1 MFINK
6 IHPHTKFQQN
16 QTDSKQVSFKA
27 YEKTFMMIK
36 PDAFER
42 KLNTVIENNILASG
56 LKISKTFEGIASKNK
71 MRKNYIEKQH
81 KSFFEDWIKF
91 LTSGKIKALIVE
103 GDDAISKTLNLKK
116 EIRTKYAPN
125 EKRYNLIHCSDD
137 EVNAKREIK
146 NFFNIEV

>member
-1 MFINK
+1 MFVIKLNPK
-6 IHPHTKFQQN
+6 IQGNSPKLN
-16 QTDSKQVSFKA
+16 RISFKA

-71 MRKNYIEKQH
+71 MRKNYISKQH
-81 KSFFEDWIKF
+81 KSFFEDWINF
-91 LTSGKIKALIVE
+91 LTSGNIKAIIVE
-103 GDDAISKTLNLKK
+103 GDNAISKALNLKK

-125 EKRYNLIHCSDD
+125 EKRYNLVHCSDD
-137 EVNAKREIK
+137 ELNAKREIK
-146 NFFNIEV
+146 NFFNIEI